1 MTGLQIVQIP
11 VLSDNYVYLVHEPRD
26 RLTGVVDPSLAEPV
40 LETLDRQ
47 GWKLDYIINTHHHW
61 DHTGGNVV
69 LKAETGAFIVGP
81 LAEAQRIPLIDRALK
96 EGERFRFGQA
106 EAQILDIPGH
116 TSGHIAYWFEPDDVL
131 FCGDTLFS
139 LGCGRL
145 FEGTPAQMW
154 NSLSKI
160 RRLPDST
167 RVYCGHEYTEA
178 NGRFALTVEPENA
191 DLISMMARIRATR
204 ARGQPTVPSRLG
216 DEKAANPFLRAD
228 KRELQ
233 AAIGMAGSDPVAV
246 FARVRSQKD
255 NFRG

>member
-1 MTGLQIVQIP
+1 MSGLQIIQIP
-11 VLSDNYVYLVHEPRD
+11 VLSDNYVYLVHEPID
-26 RLTGVVDPSLAEPV
+26 GLTGVVDPSIAEPV
-40 LETLDRQ
+40 LGALERQ

-69 LKAETGAFIVGP
+69 LKAETGALVVGP
-81 LAEAQRIPLIDRALK
+81 LAEAERIPLIDRALK

-106 EAQILDIPGH
+106 AAQILDIPGH
-116 TSGHIAYWFEPDDVL
+116 TSGHIAFWFEEDGAL

-167 RVYCGHEYTEA
+167 RIYCGHEYTEA
-178 NGRFALTVEPENA
+178 NGRFALTLEPKNSA
-191 DLISMMARIRATR
+191 LVAMMARIRETR
-204 ARGQPTVPSRLG
+204 AQGRPTIPSELG

-228 KRELQ
+228 QDELQ
-233 AAIGMAGSDPVAV
+233 AAIGMAGCDPVAV

-255 NFRG
+255 GFRG

>member
-61 DHTGGNVV
+61 DHTGGNVA

-81 LAEAQRIPLIDRALK
+81 QAEAKRIPLIDRALK
-96 EGERFRFGQA
+96 EGERFCFGQA

>member
-40 LETLDRQ
+40 LETLDQQ

-81 LAEAQRIPLIDRALK
+81 QAEAQRIPLIDRALK

-116 TSGHIAYWFEPDDVL
+116 TSGNIAYWFEPDDVL